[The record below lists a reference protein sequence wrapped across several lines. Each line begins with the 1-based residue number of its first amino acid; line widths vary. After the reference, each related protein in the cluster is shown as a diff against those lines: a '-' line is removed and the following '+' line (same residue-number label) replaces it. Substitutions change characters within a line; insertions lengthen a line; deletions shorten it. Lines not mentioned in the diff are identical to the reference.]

1 MIEEKLTGIPAVK
14 LASDRLFR
22 SFFFPAT
29 IGAVVLWAK
38 EQGGGGVVGFWGAM
52 GIRLHRTQSKRH
64 LKA

>member
-29 IGAVVLWAK
+29 TGAAVLWAK
-38 EQGGGGVVGFWGAM
+38 EQGGGGGVGGALWASVFI
-52 GIRLHRTQSKRH
+52 GPNLRDI
-64 LKA
+64 